1 MGFTEE
7 DSKQALIFSNGNI
20 SSAIEHLTNTI

>member
-20 SSAIEHLTNTI
+20 LSAIENLTNTI